1 MTVFD
6 RAWDLVKSYLDDAKE
21 HYMSSWDYFLDN
33 YDWSSET
40 PPITSAEMTVMISR
54 MNEDELISHLQN
66 TSRPASTHHSND
78 LNMQL
83 SIQLAEEASQIL
95 ETLRMGDFRP

>member
-1 MTVFD
+1 MTAFD
-6 RAWDLVKSYLDDAKE
+6 RAWDLIKSYLDDAKE
-21 HYMSSWDYFLDN
+21 QYMSSWDYFLDN

-66 TSRPASTHHSND
+66 TSRPASTHHSSD

-95 ETLRMGDFRP
+95 ETLRMGDFRQ